1 MRNHEDDIF
10 CTTCGWKGIHHELVD
25 HLQGEI
31 DDETED
37 VVQLCPKCT
46 SSYISMYVEK

>member
-1 MRNHEDDIF
+1 MNVTCIVCYWSGTHHDLIDD
-10 CTTCGWKGIHHELVD
+10 D
-25 HLQGEI
+25 SGEV

-46 SSYISMYVEK
+46 SSFLTN